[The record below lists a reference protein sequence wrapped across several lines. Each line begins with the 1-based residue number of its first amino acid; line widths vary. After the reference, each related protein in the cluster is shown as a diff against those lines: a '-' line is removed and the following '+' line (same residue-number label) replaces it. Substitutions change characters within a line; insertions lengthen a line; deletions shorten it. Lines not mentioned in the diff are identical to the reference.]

1 MGNPRLEDGN
11 GGTDTAAVRITVT
24 PVNDAPTIGDAV
36 RAAPFED
43 DAPITIDLL
52 EGTVDVDGDTL
63 NISDLFLI
71 AGDDSGVTVNGN
83 TLEIDPSAYNALQA
97 GALETLRYRYDILDG
112 NGAEVRQV
120 AIINI
125 QGLNDAP
132 TALNDLFTT
141 AEDNAVSGDVL
152 ADNGVNPD
160 RDPDGDTLTV
170 SATPVT
176 DVANGTLVLDTDG
189 TFTYTPDADFNGV
202 DRFVY
207 TLDDGNGGTDTPAV
221 RITVTAV
228 NDAPVAAD
236 DAISGDED
244 TDITGDVLAD
254 NGSGSDSDVD
264 GDTLTVSAT
273 LVTNVVNGAL
283 TLNTDGTF
291 TYTPDANFNGSDSFE
306 YTLDDGNGG
315 TDTAIVTLTVNPVND
330 APVALNDLFAVNR
343 AGFARHDQMPE

>member
-125 QGLNDAP
+125 Q
-132 TALNDLFTT
+132 
-141 AEDNAVSGDVL
+141 
-152 ADNGVNPD
+152 
-160 RDPDGDTLTV
+160 
-170 SATPVT
+170 
-176 DVANGTLVLDTDG
+176 
-189 TFTYTPDADFNGV
+189 
-202 DRFVY
+202 
-207 TLDDGNGGTDTPAV
+207 
-221 RITVTAV
+221 
-228 NDAPVAAD
+228 
-236 DAISGDED
+236 
-244 TDITGDVLAD
+244 
-254 NGSGSDSDVD
+254 
-264 GDTLTVSAT
+264 
-273 LVTNVVNGAL
+273 
-283 TLNTDGTF
+283 
-291 TYTPDANFNGSDSFE
+291 
-306 YTLDDGNGG
+306 
-315 TDTAIVTLTVNPVND
+315 
-330 APVALNDLFAVNR
+330 
-343 AGFARHDQMPE
+343 DQ

>member
-1 MGNPRLEDGN
+1 
-11 GGTDTAAVRITVT
+11 
-24 PVNDAPTIGDAV
+24 
-36 RAAPFED
+36 
-43 DAPITIDLL
+43 
-52 EGTVDVDGDTL
+52 
-63 NISDLFLI
+63 
-71 AGDDSGVTVNGN
+71 VNGN

-189 TFTYTPDADFNGV
+189 TFTYTPDADF
-202 DRFVY
+202 RFIQCHPG
-207 TLDDGNGGTDTPAV
+207 DAV
-221 RITVTAV
+221 AV
-228 NDAPVAAD
+228 NFD
-236 DAISGDED
+236 
-244 TDITGDVLAD
+244 
-254 NGSGSDSDVD
+254 
-264 GDTLTVSAT
+264 
-273 LVTNVVNGAL
+273 
-283 TLNTDGTF
+283 LNLIFRPTHLDGT
-291 TYTPDANFNGSDSFE
+291 
-306 YTLDDGNGG
+306 
-315 TDTAIVTLTVNPVND
+315 PVIMT
-330 APVALNDLFAVNR
+330 
-343 AGFARHDQMPE
+343 QQ